1 MMFFWNS
8 KLKAENQR
16 LRDSFDDLTSDLM
29 AVLTAF
35 IFSKPGLKSNR
46 QLQNEV
52 TKAESTII
60 QIKAIVEQSRN
71 GVKE

>member
-1 MMFFWNS
+1 MFVWNS
-8 KLKAENQR
+8 KLKAENKK
-16 LRDSFDDLTSDLM
+16 LRESLDDLQSDLL

-52 TKAESTII
+52 TKAEATII
-60 QIKAIVEQSRN
+60 QIKAIVEQSGN
-71 GVKE
+71 

>member
-1 MMFFWNS
+1 MFVWNS
-8 KLKAENQR
+8 KSKAENQK
-16 LRDSFDDLTSDLM
+16 LRESLADLKSDLM

-35 IFSKPGLKSNR
+35 VFSKPGLKSNR

-60 QIKAIVEQSRN
+60 QIKAIVKQSGN
-71 GVKE
+71 GVEE

>member
-1 MMFFWNS
+1 MFFWNS
-8 KLKAENQR
+8 KLKTENLR
-16 LRDSFDDLTSDLM
+16 LHASLDDLKSDLM

-35 IFSKPGLKSNR
+35 VFSKPGLKSNR

-60 QIKAIVEQSRN
+60 QIKAIVEQSGN
-71 GVKE
+71 GVKD

>member
-1 MMFFWNS
+1 MFFWNS

-16 LRDSFDDLTSDLM
+16 LSESLDDLKADLM

-35 IFSKPGLKSNR
+35 VFSKPALKSNR

-52 TKAESTII
+52 TKAEATII
-60 QIKAIVEQSRN
+60 QIKAIVEQSGN
-71 GVKE
+71 

>member
-1 MMFFWNS
+1 MFFWNS

-16 LRDSFDDLTSDLM
+16 LRENLADLKFDLL
-29 AVLTAF
+29 AVIAAF
-35 IFSKPGLKSNR
+35 VFSKPGLKSNR

-60 QIKAIVEQSRN
+60 QIKAIVEQAGN

>member
-1 MMFFWNS
+1 MFFWNS

-16 LRDSFDDLTSDLM
+16 LRRNLADLKFDLM

-35 IFSKPGLKSNR
+35 VFSKPGLKSNR
-46 QLQNEV
+46 QLQNEL

-60 QIKAIVEQSRN
+60 QIKAIVEQSVK

>member
-1 MMFFWNS
+1 MFVWNS

-16 LRDSFDDLTSDLM
+16 LIESLADLKSDLT
-29 AVLTAF
+29 AVLAAF
-35 IFSKPGLKSNR
+35 VFTKPGLKSNR

-60 QIKAIVEQSRN
+60 QIKTIVEQSGN
-71 GVKE
+71 